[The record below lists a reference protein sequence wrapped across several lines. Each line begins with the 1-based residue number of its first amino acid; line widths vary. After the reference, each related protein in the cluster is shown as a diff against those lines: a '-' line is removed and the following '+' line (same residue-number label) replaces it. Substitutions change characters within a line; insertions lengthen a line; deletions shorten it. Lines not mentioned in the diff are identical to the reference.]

1 MISDIQSEILKL
13 KKEKGVTIFAHTYQS
28 HDITEIADVVGDS
41 FLLSRKAAE
50 DKNPVAVVCGVHF
63 MAETVKMLSPE
74 KKVILANG
82 SAGCPMAEQ
91 FTADEILAMKKQY
104 DDCAV
109 VSYINTTAE
118 IKTVSDVCVTSSSAL
133 EICKK
138 IDKKNILFVPDCNLG
153 GYVSKNIPD
162 KNFILINGGC
172 PVHSAVE
179 EKEVITA
186 KKLHPN
192 ALFLVHPECK
202 PEVVKYADYIGSTS
216 GIIDFAKKSDKKEFI
231 IGTENSVLAHLQFEC
246 LDKTFYPLSK
256 NLICPDMK
264 ATTIIDL
271 LNAVKGTGGTEITL
285 SPDVMQKAVICIN
298 EMLRLEK

>member
-91 FTADEILAMKKQY
+91 FTADEILAMKEKY

-138 IDKKNILFVPDCNLG
+138 IDKKNILFIPDCNLG

-179 EKEVITA
+179 EKEVLNA

-231 IGTENSVLAHLQFEC
+231 IGTENSVVAHLQFEC
-246 LDKTFYPLSK
+246 PDKTFYPLSK

>member
-118 IKTVSDVCVTSSSAL
+118 IKTVSDVCVTSSSVL

-138 IDKKNILFVPDCNLG
+138 IDNKNILFVPDCNLG

-246 LDKTFYPLSK
+246 PDKTFYPLSK
-256 NLICPDMK
+256 NLICPHMK
-264 ATTIIDL
+264 AT
-271 LNAVKGTGGTEITL
+271 
-285 SPDVMQKAVICIN
+285 
-298 EMLRLEK
+298 

>member
-91 FTADEILAMKKQY
+91 FTADEILAMKEKY
-104 DDCAV
+104 GDCAV

-138 IDKKNILFVPDCNLG
+138 IDNKNILFVPDCNLG

-186 KKLHPN
+186 KKLHPD

-246 LDKTFYPLSK
+246 PDKTFYPLSK

-271 LNAVKGTGGTEITL
+271 LNAVKGTGGTEINL
-285 SPDVMQKAVICIN
+285 SPDVMKKAVICIN

>member
-41 FLLSRKAAE
+41 LLLSRKAAE

-91 FTADEILAMKKQY
+91 FTADEILAMKEKY
-104 DDCAV
+104 GDCAV

-138 IDKKNILFVPDCNLG
+138 IDNKNILFVPDCNLG

-246 LDKTFYPLSK
+246 PDKTFYPLSK

-285 SPDVMQKAVICIN
+285 SPEVMQKAVTCIN

>member
-91 FTADEILAMKKQY
+91 FTAEEILAMKEKY
-104 DDCAV
+104 GDCAV

-138 IDKKNILFVPDCNLG
+138 IDNKNILFVPDCNLG

-179 EKEVITA
+179 EEEVITA

-246 LDKTFYPLSK
+246 PDKTFYPLSK

-285 SPDVMQKAVICIN
+285 SPEVMQKAVTCIN

>member
-138 IDKKNILFVPDCNLG
+138 IDKKNILFIPDCNLG

-172 PVHSAVE
+172 PVHSAIE

-246 LDKTFYPLSK
+246 PDKTFYPLSK

>member
-138 IDKKNILFVPDCNLG
+138 IDKKNILFIPDCNLG

-246 LDKTFYPLSK
+246 PDKTFYPLSK

>member
-91 FTADEILAMKKQY
+91 FTAEEILAMKEKY
-104 DDCAV
+104 GDCAV

-138 IDKKNILFVPDCNLG
+138 IDNKNILFVPDCNLG

-186 KKLHPN
+186 KKLHPD

-246 LDKTFYPLSK
+246 PEKTFYPLSK